1 MRCPACDLPLQSP
14 HWSVCSGCRLVWSQ
28 SPSADASPLAL
39 APPRRLSLR
48 VPFADIGRWGCLAPL
63 GLLSAA
69 SVYFPVMNVV
79 HGTDWRGWLAAL
91 VGLSLGLLVG
101 GLWASFGLQVAL
113 GVLVPDVVELGPT
126 GARVQVRG
134 EGWWRSDV
142 RFAPG
147 ELVSVSVSAGQG
159 EQGWVWAGHRAGPAV
174 LLAIRSRGEAEAVRR
189 RLADF
194 PGDSADLQHF

>member
-1 MRCPACDLPLQSP
+1 MRCPACDLALTSP
-14 HWSVCSGCRLVWSQ
+14 HWSVCPGCRLVWSQ
-28 SPSADASPLAL
+28 PPTADGLPLAL
-39 APPRRLSLR
+39 EPPRRLSLP

-79 HGTDWRGWLAAL
+79 HGTDWRGWLAAA
-91 VGLSLGLLVG
+91 VGLSLGLAVG

-113 GVLVPDVVELGPT
+113 GVLAPDAVEFGAT
-126 GARVQVRG
+126 GVCVRVRG

-147 ELVSVSVSAGQG
+147 ELLSVSVSAGQG
-159 EQGWVWAGHRAGPAV
+159 EQGLVWARHRAGPAFLV
-174 LLAIRSRGEAEAVRR
+174 AIRTRHEAEAVRR
-189 RLADF
+189 RLTGTA
-194 PGDSADLQHF
+194 